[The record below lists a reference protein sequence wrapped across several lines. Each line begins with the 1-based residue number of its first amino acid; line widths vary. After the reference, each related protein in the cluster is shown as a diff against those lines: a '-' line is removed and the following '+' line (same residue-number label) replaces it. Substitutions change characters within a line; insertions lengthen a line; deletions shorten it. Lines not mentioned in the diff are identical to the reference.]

1 MKHDH
6 LTILMTTRMITT
18 ITGMKITQGMGMLTM
33 TTRGTI
39 MKITRGM
46 GTMTTTIQSTIT
58 GMDMGTT
65 TTTIPTITAKPVGG
79 AYIYRFS

>member
-18 ITGMKITQGMGMLTM
+18 ITGMKITQG
-33 TTRGTI
+33 TI
-39 MKITRGM
+39 MTITRVM
-46 GTMTTTIQSTIT
+46 GTMTMTTPGMIT
-58 GMDMGTT
+58 DMVTT

-79 AYIYRFS
+79 VCTYRFS